1 MGFFLKSN
9 NKGMAGTFSN
19 CKVCKAYVKIERH
32 RRGMGWIQ
40 DEDDGSKLLFLLH
53 LLGKL
58 GFGLYLVA

>member
-40 DEDDGSKLLFLLH
+40 DDGSKLLFLLH

>member
-19 CKVCKAYVKIERH
+19 CKVCKAYFKIERH

-40 DEDDGSKLLFLLH
+40 DDGSKLLFLLH